1 MSLAERRAVIK
12 AQLDKAKRAHRS
24 TRVLQREYEILT
36 AGILADQM
44 RSKRDVNKGLPAEAW
59 LPCYLAR
66 PQRTVR
72 KLDDFRCCDASHQK
86 APRSLPDWF
95 RTVSATQLA
104 PTSRKAVRRALKPA
118 CRAIYPNTCSVAGLR
133 ACGMGPSHS
142 GLDKARSAF
151 RRLPK
156 SPSRF

>member
-66 PQRTVR
+66 PDLWDAFCRLQGRPNEPSENWTTFDVVMLLTR
-72 KLDDFRCCDASHQK
+72 KLLEASQ
-86 APRSLPDWF
+86 
-95 RTVSATQLA
+95 T
-104 PTSRKAVRRALKPA
+104 
-118 CRAIYPNTCSVAGLR
+118 GL
-133 ACGMGPSHS
+133 GPSQ
-142 GLDKARSAF
+142 
-151 RRLPK
+151 LPN
-156 SPSRF
+156 